1 MNSEWKEGKDMIGVL
16 LIHGFTGGPHELAP
30 LTERLK
36 VKTDWLVKVP
46 TLPGHGLDLNLSPH
60 THQEWIETVETAYH
74 GLKQRV
80 DTIYIVGFSMGGM
93 LAGYLAGKYGA
104 DKLVM
109 LSPSRKYLN
118 LIKLTKEVTQLVKDR
133 IVGELEENFTYK
145 HYHHKQGK
153 IPLKAYLEFVKCVK
167 VTEPYLKEITNPTL
181 VLQGM
186 EDGLVPYQTTHAL
199 DKDIPIDIDVIYYL
213 DSKHMICLGD
223 DQEVVVGSVI
233 DYLMK
238 PAHKK
243 ETTDTPLT

>member
-1 MNSEWKEGKDMIGVL
+1 MIGVL

-30 LTERLK
+30 LIERLK
-36 VKTDWLVKVP
+36 EKSDWVVDVP
-46 TLPGHGLDLNLSPH
+46 TLPGHGLDLDLSPH
-60 THQEWIETVETAYH
+60 THQEWIETVETAYED
-74 GLKQRV
+74 LKQRV
-80 DTIYIVGFSMGGM
+80 DRIYIVGFSMGGM

-167 VTEPYLKEITNPTL
+167 VTEPYLKEIRNPTL

-223 DQEVVVGSVI
+223 DQEVVVGSVL
-233 DYLMK
+233 DYLLK
-238 PAHKK
+238 PPHERSEQSVKCAL
-243 ETTDTPLT
+243 E